1 MADRFCSP
9 QALYEHTLA
18 NSELQPDPAQKRVVT
33 ELARLHEILTNLP
46 APSALGRLLGKQADT
61 PRGLYLHGGV
71 GRGKTLMMNLFHW
84 TLPEGHSQRLHF
96 HDFMLRAH
104 EAIEAAR
111 KQGAADPVEAAANSL
126 LAAGKVICFDE
137 MEVRDIADA
146 MILKRLFEMMWEK
159 GLVMVATSNR
169 HPNDLYK
176 GGLHRDRFLPFVAA
190 LKQHCDV
197 LEIGAGTD
205 WRAAVLAGLD
215 VWLTPDDAAS
225 DKKLAEIFTGLS
237 RNHPPRPDQ
246 LVSAGRVIEIPKAA
260 RDIAFADFDQLC
272 GTALAARDYLLLADR
287 YAGLVLSHIPLM
299 GDAEQNEAR
308 RFMWLVD
315 ALYDRGRFL
324 VASAAAPQDGIYQ
337 GSQWKFE
344 FERTRSRLVQMAR
357 LA

>member
-18 NSELQPDPAQKRVVT
+18 SSELQPDPAQKSAVT
-33 ELARLHEILTNLP
+33 ELTHLHQILINRP
-46 APSALGRLLGKQADT
+46 RPSALARLFGKQPDA
-61 PRGLYLHGGV
+61 PRGQYLHGGV
-71 GRGKTLMMNLFHW
+71 GRGKTLLMNLFYR
-84 TLPEGHSQRLHF
+84 TLPEGLGQRLHF

-111 KQGAADPVEAAANSL
+111 KQGAADPVEVAATAL
-126 LAAGKVICFDE
+126 LAAGKVVCFDE

-146 MILKRLFEMMWEK
+146 MILKRLFQAMWDK

-169 HPNDLYK
+169 HPDDLYK
-176 GGLHRDRFLPFVAA
+176 GGLHRSRFLPFVAA
-190 LKQHCDV
+190 LKEQCSV
-197 LEIGAGTD
+197 MEIGAGTD
-205 WRAAVLAGLD
+205 WRGAVLAGLD

-225 DKKLAEIFTGLS
+225 DKKLAEIFAGLS
-237 RNHPPRPDQ
+237 RGHAAGPDQ

-260 RDIAFADFDQLC
+260 RDIACADFAHLC

-287 YAGLVLSHIPLM
+287 YAGLVLGHIPLM

-324 VASAAAPQDGIYQ
+324 VASAAAPLDEIYQ